1 MIQIS
6 SKNKNKSRINEDIR
20 AREVRL
26 ISNNGDQL
34 GVVTLNKALEVA
46 READLDLVEI
56 APDATPPVCK
66 IMDFGKFRY
75 KQQMKAKKSKKKQH
89 KVKLKEVRFRP
100 RIEIHDY
107 EMKVNQARKF
117 LEKGNSVKLTVM
129 FRGREMAH
137 KEMGYEL
144 VDQIIEDLAEVG
156 AIDKRPQ
163 GEGRFINAVI
173 KPK

>member
-1 MIQIS
+1 M
-6 SKNKNKSRINEDIR
+6 
-20 AREVRL
+20 
-26 ISNNGDQL
+26 
-34 GVVTLNKALEVA
+34 
-46 READLDLVEI
+46 DLVEI
-56 APDATPPVCK
+56 SADAKPPVCK

-100 RIEIHDY
+100 RIDSHDL
-107 EMKVNQARKF
+107 EMKVEHARKF

-137 KEMGYEL
+137 KEIGFEL
-144 VDQIIEDLAEVG
+144 IDQVVEQLADVGSVDKKPL
-156 AIDKRPQ
+156 
-163 GEGRFINAVI
+163 GEGRFINAFV

>member
-1 MIQIS
+1 VIQIS

-56 APDATPPVCK
+56 APDETPPVCK
-66 IMDFGKFRY
+66 IMEFGKFRY

>member
-1 MIQIS
+1 MSLEQAMA
-6 SKNKNKSRINEDIR
+6 R
-20 AREVRL
+20 AREV
-26 ISNNGDQL
+26 DM
-34 GVVTLNKALEVA
+34 
-46 READLDLVEI
+46 DLVEI
-56 APDATPPVCK
+56 AAEAKPPVCK

-100 RIEIHDY
+100 RIDSHDL
-107 EMKVNQARKF
+107 EMKVAQAKKF

-137 KEMGYEL
+137 KEIGFEL
-144 VDQIIEDLAEVG
+144 LDQVIENLADVGVVDKQPL
-156 AIDKRPQ
+156 
-163 GEGRFINAVI
+163 GEGRFINAFV

>member
-1 MIQIS
+1 MSPIS
-6 SKNKNKSRINEDIR
+6 SKKNNKSRINDEIE
-20 AREVRL
+20 ANEVRL
-26 ISNNGDQL
+26 ISHEGEQL
-34 GVVTLNKALEVA
+34 GVVSLTVALQTAKQTEM
-46 READLDLVEI
+46 DLVEI
-56 APDATPPVCK
+56 SPDAEPPVCK

-100 RIEIHDY
+100 RIDSHDL
-107 EMKVNQARKF
+107 EMKVNHAREF

-137 KEMGYEL
+137 KEIGFEL
-144 VDQIIEDLAEVG
+144 LNQVMEQLSDIG
-156 AIDKRPQ
+156 STDKKPL
-163 GEGRFINAVI
+163 GEGRFINAFI

>member
-1 MIQIS
+1 MILIS
-6 SKNKNKSRINEDIR
+6 NKKNNKNRINEDIT

-26 ISNNGDQL
+26 INNDGEQL
-34 GVVTLNKALEVA
+34 GVVSLNRALETA
-46 READLDLVEI
+46 REVELDLVEI
-56 APDATPPVCK
+56 APDANPPVCK

-100 RIEIHDY
+100 RIDSHDF
-107 EMKVNQARKF
+107 EMKVNHARKF

-137 KEMGYEL
+137 KEVGFEL
-144 VDQIIEDLAEVG
+144 IDQIVESLADVG
-156 AIDKRPQ
+156 AIDKQPQ
-163 GEGRFINAVI
+163 GEGRFINAVM

>member
-6 SKNKNKSRINEDIR
+6 SKNKNKNRINEDIR

-26 ISNNGDQL
+26 INNNGDQL
-34 GVVTLNKALEVA
+34 GVVPLNKALEVA
-46 READLDLVEI
+46 REVELDLVEI
-56 APDATPPVCK
+56 APDANPPVCK
-66 IMDFGKFRY
+66 VMDFGKFRY

-107 EMKVNQARKF
+107 EMKVNQARGF

-137 KEMGYEL
+137 KEVGYEL

-156 AIDKRPQ
+156 TIDKQPQ
-163 GEGRFINAVI
+163 GEGRFINAVV